1 MKTGVRLV
9 DRRMALWGLANGLP
23 DTRLGLAVG
32 RRHGD
37 AVRRNRIKRVLRE
50 AFRLCRHQLPAGL
63 DLACAPREGAD
74 ISLEAC
80 IESFVCLAAK
90 LSRRLT
96 KG

>member
-37 AVRRNRIKRVLRE
+37 AVHRNRIKRVLRE

-74 ISLEAC
+74 ITLTGCTESL
-80 IESFVCLAAK
+80 IRLAVR
-90 LSRRLT
+90 LSRHLRL
-96 KG
+96 G